1 MDTIT
6 QSTERRLFS
15 GLRAESSADC
25 RERAWVRYLPLAR
38 SLARRY
44 RYTDEPVEDLEQ
56 VAGIGLLKAIDRFD
70 PERGTAFSSFA
81 VPTILGE
88 LRRHFRDT
96 TWAMRVPRRLQ
107 ELTLR
112 IEQERDALTTVLGRP
127 PTVAELSERLDA
139 GEELILQALDLT
151 VAQHPVPLD
160 DPEDDAAPGL
170 IDEGYARAEDRAVLA
185 PLLAMLGAQDAEI
198 VLLRFRD
205 DLTQDAIA
213 ARVGVS
219 QMHVSRVLH
228 RSLAK
233 LRDAAAGVPAST
245 RTGITR
251 RNEDRKVMS

>member
-1 MDTIT
+1 MNAISP
-6 QSTERRLFS
+6 STERGPLA
-15 GLRAESSADC
+15 GLRAESSEER
-25 RERAWVRYLPLAR
+25 RERAWERYMPLAR
-38 SLARRY
+38 SLASRY
-44 RYTDEPVEDLEQ
+44 RYTGEPIEDLEQ
-56 VAGIGLLKAIDRFD
+56 VAGLGLLKAIDRFD
-70 PERGTAFSSFA
+70 PDRGTAFSSFA

-96 TWAMRVPRRLQ
+96 TWALRVPRRLQ

-112 IEQERDALTTVLGRP
+112 IEQERDALTGVLGRP
-127 PTVAELSERLDA
+127 PTVAELSEHLDA

-151 VAQHPVPLD
+151 IAQHPVPLD
-160 DPEDDAAPGL
+160 DPEDDAAPGR

-185 PLLAMLGAQDAEI
+185 PLLATLGAQDAGI

-233 LRDAAAGVPAST
+233 LRDAANGVPP
-245 RTGITR
+245 TGQTG
-251 RNEDRKVMS
+251 KP